1 MLTRDALKE
10 GWLQRMAATPGGET
24 VHFLTEAELEAS
36 RRTLLRAH
44 PPADDLWLFGYGS
57 LIWNPAF
64 HFVERRHG
72 RIHGFH
78 RRFCLWTRMG
88 RGCPVRPGLMLG
100 LDHGGSCT
108 GVFYRIA
115 ATAIEE
121 ELPLVWR
128 REMLTSSYR
137 PVWIRGRL
145 EDRADGNEPIRALGF
160 VINRAHERYAGALDD
175 EAVASS
181 IAHAEGPLGR
191 CSEYLFAT
199 TEHLNALGIR
209 DRGLEALC
217 RRVRL
222 LQTEEGY
229 PQPKV
234 AE

>member
-88 RGCPVRPGLMLG
+88 RGCPERPGLMLG
-100 LDHGGSCT
+100 LDHGAT
-108 GVFYRIA
+108 ELEIHQAYHRRRQQFAPERYRSESGDPVSEDFKLKA
-115 ATAIEE
+115 E
-121 ELPLVWR
+121 ELL
-128 REMLTSSYR
+128 L
-137 PVWIRGRL
+137 RL
-145 EDRADGNEPIRALGF
+145 ETAFDTLSRPDRKAAYLKRL
-160 VINRAHERYAGALDD
+160 
-175 EAVASS
+175 ASK
-181 IAHAEGPLGR
+181 R
-191 CSEYLFAT
+191 
-199 TEHLNALGIR
+199 
-209 DRGLEALC
+209 
-217 RRVRL
+217 
-222 LQTEEGY
+222 
-229 PQPKV
+229 
-234 AE
+234 